1 MKRISFIS
9 LFLVYHIFSYPQTIY
24 SDVVLETTEGT
35 LILRLYDETPLHSE
49 NFLKLVND
57 DYYNNQLFHRV
68 INNFMIQSGDP
79 DSKNAKPGERLGNG
93 GPNYTI
99 IPEFNINYYHKR
111 GALAAARKGDNVNPN
126 RESSGSQFYIVHGR
140 TFTKSELNTMAR
152 RGKHLP
158 FSNDQIEAYTTSGG
172 SPHLDYEYTIFGEL
186 IDGFDVLDKIASKP
200 VDQNNRPSEDIK
212 ILRAYIKK
220 R

>member
-93 GPNYTI
+93 GPNYTR
-99 IPEFNINYYHKR
+99 N
-111 GALAAARKGDNVNPN
+111 NVNPN